1 MDKSTTVYPQTTGSG
16 IARMRAMNLGMNAS
30 PMKMAPMYTPT
41 RRAATPV
48 ISDTAM
54 LDE

>member
-1 MDKSTTVYPQTTGSG
+1 
-16 IARMRAMNLGMNAS
+16 MNLGMNARQT
-30 PMKMAPMYTPT
+30 KTAPMYTPT
-41 RRAATPV
+41 RRDATPV